1 MAGNKTLMIIKP
13 DAVKRQDMGYILTRV
28 EAAGF
33 TVRRLEM
40 KHLSEAEAKEFY
52 KVHAERPFY
61 QSLVD
66 FMSSSPVVVGWLER
80 DNAVDSWRQLIGAT
94 NPAEAAVGT
103 IRADIAE
110 SLEANSTHG
119 SDSDE
124 NAEIELNFFFG
135 EKGFSFE
142 RLLKKFVKG

>member
-1 MAGNKTLMIIKP
+1 MGNKTLMIIKP

-40 KHLSEAEAKEFY
+40 KQLTEKEAQEFY

-61 QSLVD
+61 DSLVS
-66 FMSSSPVVVGWLER
+66 FMTSGPVVVGWLER
-80 DNAVDSWRQLIGAT
+80 DNAVESWRQLIGAT

-110 SLEANSTHG
+110 SLEANSAHG

-135 EKGFSFE
+135 DKGFSFQ
-142 RLLKKFVKG
+142 RLFKSFSSK

>member
-1 MAGNKTLMIIKP
+1 MIMKP
-13 DAVKRQDMGYILTRV
+13 DAVKRQDMGYILSRV
-28 EAAGF
+28 ESAGF

-40 KHLSEAEAKEFY
+40 KQLTEKEAQEFY
-52 KVHAERPFY
+52 KVHAERPFFG
-61 QSLVD
+61 SLVS
-66 FMSSSPVVVGWLER
+66 FMTSGPVVVGWLER
-80 DNAVDSWRQLIGAT
+80 DNAVESWRQLIGAT

-110 SLEANSTHG
+110 SLEANSAHG

-135 EKGFSFE
+135 SKGFSFQ
-142 RLLKKFVKG
+142 RLFKSFGVK

>member
-1 MAGNKTLMIIKP
+1 MSNKTLMIIKP
-13 DAVKRQDMGYILTRV
+13 DAVKRQDMGYILSRV
-28 EAAGF
+28 ESAGF

-40 KHLSEAEAKEFY
+40 KQLTEQEAQEFY
-52 KVHAERPFY
+52 KVHAERPFFD
-61 QSLVD
+61 SLVS
-66 FMSSSPVVVGWLER
+66 FMTSGPVVVGWLER
-80 DNAVDSWRQLIGAT
+80 DNAVEAWRQLIGAT

-103 IRADIAE
+103 IRSDIAE

-135 EKGFSFE
+135 AKGFSFQ
-142 RLLKKFVKG
+142 RLFKSFVSK